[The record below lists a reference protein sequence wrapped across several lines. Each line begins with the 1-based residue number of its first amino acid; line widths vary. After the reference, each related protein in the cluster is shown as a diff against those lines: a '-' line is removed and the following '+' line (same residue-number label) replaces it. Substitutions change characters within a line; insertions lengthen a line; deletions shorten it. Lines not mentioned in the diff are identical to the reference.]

1 MPEEQAKLSLCKLGS
16 GTVSQI
22 RLPSFLRSS
31 AFFVVFISPVVLVL
45 ITDPVQLSRMTPR
58 DAAKKWKIP
67 FCLVNFQT
75 FLDFAENF
83 RL

>member
-31 AFFVVFISPVVLVL
+31 AFLVVFISPVVLVL

-58 DAAKKWKIP
+58 DAAKKME
-67 FCLVNFQT
+67 NT
-75 FLDFAENF
+75 FLSCEFSN
-83 RL
+83 LS